1 MSQCDVDVSLLK
13 FAKETER
20 IVRVATLSP
29 RLALEHLA
37 ADARHDDIKTCHQL
51 SKRDTSNEILLR
63 CFFPNRLKKQSAC
76 V

>member
-13 FAKETER
+13 LAKETER

-29 RLALEHLA
+29 RLALEDLA

-51 SKRDTSNEILLR
+51 NKRDTSNEILLR